1 MIDVLQSMISRPEH
15 LDVSCPTIAGR
26 VLRPGH
32 IHIRFNWTV
41 YPLGNRPNNFKSLS
55 RLVHVGMFGDVYLP
69 NFEDTLTMLDLDIKH
84 LHSMV
89 PKYYVSIIF
98 YPLLS
103 HGFWGCLI
111 FLIWR
116 GDKKIIHAASAS
128 LCPSCLTPQE
138 MWSIFVHA
146 ILCRPTG
153 ASSATR
159 SIPES
164 KTPEIPICL
173 FVRQWWTTFAVEDR
187 EKGALWDKLLCRI
200 SI

>member
-89 PKYYVSIIF
+89 PNITF
-98 YPLLS
+98 LS
-103 HGFWGCLI
+103 F
-111 FLIWR
+111 F
-116 GDKKIIHAASAS
+116 
-128 LCPSCLTPQE
+128 
-138 MWSIFVHA
+138 
-146 ILCRPTG
+146 
-153 ASSATR
+153 
-159 SIPES
+159 IPY
-164 KTPEIPICL
+164 
-173 FVRQWWTTFAVEDR
+173 
-187 EKGALWDKLLCRI
+187 
-200 SI
+200 